1 LNEKLAAV
9 EAVLFA
15 SGEPVE
21 LHRLAEACGLS
32 NADIPPII
40 KLLNDKYKDGG
51 LQILKLETSYQMA
64 TKEKYAAQVKTA
76 LDTKKFAP
84 LSNSAMEVLTI
95 IAYNQPVSRSFVEN
109 VRGIASNSVFAT
121 LADRGLIEEAGRID
135 VPGRPIAYCT
145 TQTFLRCFGL
155 NSLSELPSLSKS
167 DVSGQL
173 QLEETE

>member
-1 LNEKLAAV
+1 
-9 EAVLFA
+9 
-15 SGEPVE
+15 
-21 LHRLAEACGLS
+21 
-32 NADIPPII
+32 
-40 KLLNDKYKDGG
+40 
-51 LQILKLETSYQMA
+51 M
-64 TKEKYAAQVKTA
+64 
-76 LDTKKFAP
+76 
-84 LSNSAMEVLTI
+84 
-95 IAYNQPVSRSFVEN
+95 